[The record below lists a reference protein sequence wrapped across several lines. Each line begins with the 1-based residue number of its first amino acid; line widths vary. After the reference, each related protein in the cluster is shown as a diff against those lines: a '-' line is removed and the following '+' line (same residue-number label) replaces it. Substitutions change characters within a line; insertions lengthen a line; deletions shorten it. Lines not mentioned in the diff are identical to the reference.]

1 MVKRKRAPGGG
12 RKPKGPISGKSA
24 WLSTRISNDTRQRLD
39 QAAKQ
44 NDRSLSQEIEL
55 RLRRSF
61 AEKVSDPYLKGL
73 AFLIRQAAEAIPTS
87 QPLQSSPYKF
97 AVFKAAVDM
106 LLTHL
111 TPPGPIEP
119 PPEAAEQHEYENYW
133 KSPALCGR
141 AVADVVWW
149 QLQSVETPPSELMK
163 YVDAADQSW
172 WYAHPHA
179 RQDLGVPAAP
189 MTFTL
194 GGPDAEMV
202 TVRQRSEKSGQKEGK
217 K

>member
-24 WLSTRISNDTRQRLD
+24 WLSTRISNDTRQRLE

-44 NDRSLSQEIEL
+44 KDRSLSQEIEL
-55 RLRRSF
+55 RLRQSF
-61 AEKVSDPYLKGL
+61 AEKESDPYLRAL
-73 AFLIRQAAEAIPTS
+73 AFLIHQAAKAIPIAA
-87 QPLQSSPYKF
+87 PLPSNPYKF
-97 AVFKAAVDM
+97 AVFKSAVDR

-111 TPPGPIEP
+111 TPSGPIEP
-119 PPEAAEQHEYENYW
+119 PPEAAEQHEYENFW
-133 KSPALCGR
+133 KSPALFGLSI
-141 AVADVVWW
+141 AEVVWW
-149 QLQSVETPPSELMK
+149 QMQSVETPPPELMK

-179 RQDLGVPAAP
+179 RQDLGVPAAAV
-189 MTFTL
+189 TFTL
-194 GGPDAEMV
+194 GGPEAEMV
-202 TVRQRSEKSGQKEGK
+202 TGRQKEGK